1 MLGKRK
7 SPHKG
12 TLNSELMQRID
23 NMDDLHD
30 YNPYQAIKK
39 TTMGTDELFND
50 ENYDNEEDEEYAEKA
65 SASKVIV
72 GILLGLITIGILG
85 AIIFFLIR

>member
-50 ENYDNEEDEEYAEKA
+50 ENYDNEEDEEYTEKA